1 MKTLKLNSRGHEVKQ
16 LQAILNITTDG
27 IFGPQTHRAVMQF
40 QRNNNLSAD
49 GIVGPLT
56 WSLLLSSKESSQST
70 GVSHTPIFD
79 PMLGE
84 LVEPYFLPE
93 EAYFANP
100 SLGEQWPLSGAEVS
114 RTQKKWIFLHHTRGW
129 ENPYRVI
136 DSWAKRPERK
146 IATEF
151 VIGGQNIENTPSPH
165 DGKILQTF
173 PAGRW
178 AWHLGI
184 GNSDM
189 HRESVGIELCSFGEL
204 TKGHIT
210 KTQSGTVRTI
220 NLNPKKYYTFTGRE
234 VHPDQVVSLSDSFR
248 QFDYYHKYSDRQ
260 ILALKQVLYFI
271 AKRDN
276 IDIRA
281 GLPAL
286 IRKEGSKAFDKLD
299 RIMCQNEPGIWSH
312 SNVQSFKLDIA
323 PQDNLIEMLVSL

>member
-1 MKTLKLNSRGHEVKQ
+1 
-16 LQAILNITTDG
+16 
-27 IFGPQTHRAVMQF
+27 MQF

-56 WSLLLSSKESSQST
+56 WNLLLST
-70 GVSHTPIFD
+70 GVLHTPS
-79 PMLGE
+79 MWHN
-84 LVEPYFLPE
+84 YFLPE
-93 EAYFANP
+93 EAYFTNP
-100 SLGEQWPLSGAEVS
+100 
-114 RTQKKWIFLHHTRGW
+114 TQKKWIFLHHTRGW

-184 GNSDM
+184 GNSAM
-189 HRESVGIELCSFGEL
+189 HRESIGIELCSFGEL

-210 KTQSGTVRTI
+210 KTQSGTKRTI
-220 NLNPKKYYTFTGRE
+220 QLDPKKYYTFTGRE

-276 IDIRA
+276 INIRA

-286 IRKEGSKAFDKLD
+286 IRKEGSKAFDKLN
-299 RIMCQNEPGIWSH
+299 RVMCQNEPGIWSH
-312 SNVQSFKLDIA
+312 TNVQSHKLDVS
-323 PQDNLIEMLVSL
+323 PQDNLIQMLVEL

>member
-1 MKTLKLNSRGHEVKQ
+1 MKTLKLNSRGYEVKQ

-56 WSLLLSSKESSQST
+56 WSLLLSTDRWTSVPNTYPTSFEDY
-70 GVSHTPIFD
+70 H
-79 PMLGE
+79 
-84 LVEPYFLPE
+84 LPE
-93 EAYFANP
+93 EAYFTNP
-100 SLGEQWPLSGAEVS
+100 SLGERS

-184 GNSDM
+184 GNSVM

-210 KTQSGTVRTI
+210 KTQSGTKRKI
-220 NLNPKKYYTFTGRE
+220 NLDPKKYYTFTGRE

-286 IRKEGSKAFDKLD
+286 IRKEGTKAFDKLD
-299 RIMCQNEPGIWSH
+299 RVMCQNEPGIWSH
-312 SNVQSFKLDIA
+312 SNVQSFKLDVA